1 MEVLKHGK
9 SIYGANL
16 NSAERR
22 ALDIEVRRQ
31 IAEYDRKNSMEIDAI
46 FLWQL
51 HEQCGFGPQRLRK
64 FFDGFRPAIN
74 ALMDRYELSGT
85 DDEIWLQ
92 TQQLKDI
99 GVDLEQWYKESGL

>member
-16 NSAERR
+16 TSAEKK

-31 IAEYDRKNSMEIDAI
+31 IADYDRRNSMEIDAI

-51 HEQCGFGPQRLRK
+51 HEQLGFGPKRLRD
-64 FFDGFRPAIN
+64 FFDKFRPAID
-74 ALMDRYELSGT
+74 ALLERYELSES
-85 DDEIWLQ
+85 DEVWIQ
-92 TQQLKDI
+92 TRELRDI